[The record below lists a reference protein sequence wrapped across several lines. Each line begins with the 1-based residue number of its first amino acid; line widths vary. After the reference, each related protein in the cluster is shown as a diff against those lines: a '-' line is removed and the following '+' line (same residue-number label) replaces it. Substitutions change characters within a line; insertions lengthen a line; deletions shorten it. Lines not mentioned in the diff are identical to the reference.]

1 MALLFVLFIL
11 HSLSIYVNGCN
22 TTYTA
27 TSGNITSPNYPD
39 PYDTNLYCTYELYS
53 PTGEVVELYVD
64 FVDLE
69 CCVHIHQCDYIQIY
83 NGSSADK
90 NQRLREFCVNT
101 RVNFSSEKLFIVFIS
116 DIQSGNKGFSM
127 HYSRK
132 MNNSLS
138 RVNNQRKENK

>member
-1 MALLFVLFIL
+1 MPRMAFLFVLFIL
-11 HSLSIYVNGCN
+11 QSLSIYVNGCN

-39 PYDTNLYCTYELYS
+39 PYGTNLYCTYELYS

-69 CCVHIHQCDYIQIY
+69 CCVRIDQCDYIKIY

-90 NQRLREFCVNT
+90 NQMLYEFCVNI

-132 MNNSLS
+132 
-138 RVNNQRKENK
+138 